1 MNIINKIQFGR
12 IHKNAS
18 KLVLHLFYFHVFFVL
33 FSPMSIYKRQVFSAH
48 SKANTKYKN
57 IYKIDTFAMNDTIAT
72 VALYFILK
80 KHDTHSRFQFV
91 FRYSLNIYSISAGHI
106 HAISMNTNFQANEI
120 FLLSP
125 LNFEPMLMIV
135 MKFSGTTIKCYPCF
149 DRCFDYFVNMKVS

>member
-1 MNIINKIQFGR
+1 MVEFTKMHPNSFFIYCIFMFFCPILPNVNIQTTSTLSTQQ
-12 IHKNAS
+12 S
-18 KLVLHLFYFHVFFVL
+18 KYQ
-33 FSPMSIYKRQVFSAH
+33 IA
-48 SKANTKYKN
+48 TYKN

-80 KHDTHSRFQFV
+80 MHDTHARFQFV

-120 FLLSP
+120 FFLLSP

-135 MKFSGTTIKCYPCF
+135 MKFSGTTIECYP
-149 DRCFDYFVNMKVS
+149 CFDYFVNMKVS